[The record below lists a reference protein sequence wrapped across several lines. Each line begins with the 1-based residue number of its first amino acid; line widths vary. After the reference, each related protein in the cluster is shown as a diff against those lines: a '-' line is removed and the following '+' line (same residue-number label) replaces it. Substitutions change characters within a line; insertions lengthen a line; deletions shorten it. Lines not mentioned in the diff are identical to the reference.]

1 MKTIEEILAAIQAGE
16 FATLTDEELAAGR
29 AAIRETLTAHKS
41 GEATLADDERDVMLE
56 AGRAVIAEQSARAA
70 ATPETD
76 PIDDLVAGLADPEP
90 TPEPVRPSVADI
102 AAKRPAVIIPD
113 PEPETDADAP
123 VEVLVAAGGVRG
135 EAAEGGE
142 RLDSIASLGEAMA
155 RTHAAYGGV
164 PASAGRVMPRVA
176 RRTWSSAVASLI
188 PNDGAAA
195 LAAFG
200 QAFTAGQARAK
211 SAIDAGFSPAKVLQA
226 ATGIC
231 GPTEPVYDVFTIGS
245 ATAGIIDLPSVN
257 LARGKVSYPEPL
269 TYDDLRETDGIAYKY
284 TSDDGAGIHGDVVKD
299 CYTVA
304 CGDAREFELAAFQT
318 CLKFS
323 NFQGMFNPEYVGH
336 VTTQSLMTHAHRVN
350 RDIIQTIRDDTRST
364 NMTTTDSGG
373 GALAQWARETIFHA
387 FLYRDKYRLSQD
399 QVIEAVFPYMVLGA
413 LLADGPARPDG
424 LSQSFAISE
433 AISAVQ
439 RDANVRVQFV
449 YDFVEGVAAPGNFG
463 DQPYAALFY
472 PAGTI
477 VHIGAQTLD
486 LGEVRDSTYNS
497 RNEYGTWVETFDG
510 VAIVGP
516 EVMEVTGLVL
526 CPNGETGQAAAINCT
541 SGASAS

>member
-41 GEATLADDERDVMLE
+41 GEAALADDERDVMLE
-56 AGRAVIAEQSARAA
+56 AGRAVIAEQSARATA
-70 ATPETD
+70 VPESD
-76 PIDDLVAGLADPEP
+76 PVDDLVAGLADPEP
-90 TPEPVRPSVADI
+90 APEPVRPSVADI
-102 AAKRPAVIIPD
+102 AAKRPAVIVPD
-113 PEPETDADAP
+113 PEPEVDDAP
-123 VEVLVAAGGVRG
+123 VEVLVAAAGYAG
-135 EAAEGGE
+135 EPADTGD
-142 RLDSIASLGEAMA
+142 RLDSQRALGEAMA
-155 RTHAAYGGV
+155 RTHKAYSG
-164 PASAGRVMPRVA
+164 PTEGRVMPRVA

-188 PNDGAAA
+188 PNDGASA
-195 LAAFG
+195 LTAFG
-200 QAFTAGQARAK
+200 QAFSAGQARAK

-350 RDIIQTIRDDTRST
+350 RDLIQGIQDDTRT
-364 NMTTTDSGG
+364 IDYVNTGDKGG
-373 GALAQWARETIFHA
+373 GAITQFVRQVAFHA
-387 FLYRDKYRLSQD
+387 SLYRDKYRLSQD
-399 QVIEAVFPYMVLGA
+399 QVLEVVVPYMVMGA
-413 LLADGPARPDG
+413 LIADGVARPDG
-424 LSQSFAISE
+424 LSQSFDIANAISR
-433 AISAVQ
+433 VQ
-439 RDANVRVQFV
+439 AQLNVRVQFV
-449 YDFVEGVAAPGNFG
+449 YDYIEGVAAPGDYG
-463 DQPYAALFY
+463 DQPWRMLVF

-477 VHIGAQTLD
+477 VHVGAQTLD

-510 VAIVGP
+510 IAVVGP
-516 EVMEVTGLVL
+516 EVMQVTALEL
-526 CPNGETGQAAAINCT
+526 CPNGATGAAESITCT
-541 SGASAS
+541 SGASSS